1 MQQAVNKSYEKVRS
15 KVERIVYYN
24 NTSKWG
30 VLSLKNTIKDA
41 LGYEDNSSKR
51 FEDQEIWDGKAGES
65 ISRKIK
71 EYKECFPT
79 MVESLETYIK
89 FLRETLDNYKRAEE
103 TLNKSI
109 ESNAEELNVN

>member
-1 MQQAVNKSYEKVRS
+1 MNNENINISSFEGFETVINNLTKS
-15 KVERIVYYN
+15 
-24 NTSKWG
+24 
-30 VLSLKNTIKDA
+30 LNTIKDA

-51 FEDQEIWDGKAGES
+51 FEDKEIWDGKAGES